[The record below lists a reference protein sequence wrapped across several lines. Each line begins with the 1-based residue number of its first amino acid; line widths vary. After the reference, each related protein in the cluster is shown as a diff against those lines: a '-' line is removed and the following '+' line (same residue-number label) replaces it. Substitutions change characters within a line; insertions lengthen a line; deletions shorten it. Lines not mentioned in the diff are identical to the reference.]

1 MEAWERTLR
10 NEPHFHEAMDAFIEL
25 QIQGAVHTNLNEN
38 IRIADLLDGIQM
50 WEDMDD
56 RTHQRVGY
64 LIAHHCAE
72 FAALCREPV
81 CIIFDHADKNG
92 DGIYRRLKYRKQL

>member
-10 NEPHFHEAMDAFIEL
+10 NEPCFREAMNVFIEL
-25 QIQGAVHTNLNEN
+25 QIQGAANVNADDD
-38 IRIADLLDGIQM
+38 IRIIDLLAGIQM

-56 RTHQRVGY
+56 WTHQRVGY

-81 CIIFDHADKNG
+81 CIIFDHSDKNG
-92 DGIYRRLKYRKQL
+92 NGIYRRLKYR